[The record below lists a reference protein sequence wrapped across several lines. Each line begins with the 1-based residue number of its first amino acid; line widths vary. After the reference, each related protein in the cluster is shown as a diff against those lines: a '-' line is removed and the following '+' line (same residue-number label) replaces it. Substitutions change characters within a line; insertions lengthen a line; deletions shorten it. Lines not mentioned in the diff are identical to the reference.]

1 MKKKKWLA
9 GLLCAAMVL
18 SAAGCGSSGSTQ
30 GEKDAGQETA
40 AEGSSTESEASSEA
54 EGEGEIVLSDLAK
67 NHKNDGEDI
76 IGISMPA
83 EHLPRWNWDGN
94 YLKKNFEDAGYK
106 VDIRWADNKIDTQQQ
121 DIHELVDN
129 GADILLIAAV
139 KGTEL
144 SEVLEEAKE
153 AEVPVIAYDR
163 IIESDSVEY
172 YVSFDNDMVGQLEGE
187 HIRDSLDLD
196 NAGDNTYNIEIVSG
210 DSNDK
215 NADGYYYGAMG
226 VLEPYFESGVLNVP
240 SGQKEYNETETFQ
253 WSTEFAK
260 ERVTGILSSYY
271 SDRTLDGVLC
281 ANDTAALGVAQ
292 AIDESYSGKNRPYL
306 TGQDG
311 DVDNLK
317 NIMEG
322 KQTMTVYK
330 CLPHETKAMYDLTV
344 AFMKGEEIDE
354 SLIEKSQWDFDVVFA
369 PDRYSNGTE
378 YMKSF
383 LLTPI
388 AITKDNLMEE
398 LVDKGFYE
406 YNEADGTF
414 SVVD

>member
-1 MKKKKWLA
+1 MKKKGWMAMALA
-9 GLLCAAMVL
+9 AAVAL
-18 SAAGCGSSGSTQ
+18 SAAGCGGGSGGGGTSAPAD
-30 GEKDAGQETA
+30 EEAQEAQTSDSDSEE
-40 AEGSSTESEASSEA
+40 AEESE
-54 EGEGEIVLSDLAK
+54 INLSDAAK
-67 NHKNDGEDI
+67 NHADDGEEI

-94 YLKKNFEDAGYK
+94 YLKKNFEDAGYT
-106 VDIRWADNKIDTQQQ
+106 VDIRWADNKIDTQQN
-121 DIHELVDN
+121 DIHELVEG

-144 SEVLEEAKE
+144 SEVLEEAK
-153 AEVPVIAYDR
+153 AADIPVIAYDR
-163 IIESDSVEY
+163 IIDSDSVEY
-172 YVSFDNDMVGQLEGE
+172 YVSFDNDMVGQLQGE
-187 HIRDSLDLD
+187 YIRDALDLE
-196 NAGDNTYNIEIVSG
+196 NAGDQTFNIEIASG

-226 VLEPYFESGVLNVP
+226 VLDPYFEAGTLQVP
-240 SGQKEYNETETFQ
+240 SGQKEYSETETFQ
-253 WSTEFAK
+253 WSTEYAQ
-260 ERVTGILSSYY
+260 ERMTGLLSSYY
-271 SDRTLDGVLC
+271 TDDTKLDAVLC
-281 ANDTAALGVAQ
+281 ANDTAAIGVAQ
-292 AIDESYSGKNRPYL
+292 AIEADYSGGNPVVL

-317 NIMEG
+317 NIMDG
-322 KQTMTVYK
+322 KQSMTVYK

-354 SLIEKSQWDFDVVFA
+354 SLIEKSGWDFDVVYA
-369 PDRYSNGTE
+369 PDRYSNGTD

-383 LLTPI
+383 LLTPLSVD
-388 AITKDNLMEE
+388 KNNLVEE

-406 YNEADGTF
+406 MNEDGTF